1 MVAVSALNM
10 PFRSKVKILA
20 KLTPMLIYNPRQYAA
35 ELIGMGDCINVLKG
49 TRRYILG
56 QIRLNSEEFDVPTK
70 ELLAQWIES
79 LVDLSPLEEQI
90 CQEILQ
96 NDAR

>member
-1 MVAVSALNM
+1 
-10 PFRSKVKILA
+10 
-20 KLTPMLIYNPRQYAA
+20 MLIYNPRQYAA
-35 ELIGMGDCINVLKG
+35 ELIGMGDCINVLKA